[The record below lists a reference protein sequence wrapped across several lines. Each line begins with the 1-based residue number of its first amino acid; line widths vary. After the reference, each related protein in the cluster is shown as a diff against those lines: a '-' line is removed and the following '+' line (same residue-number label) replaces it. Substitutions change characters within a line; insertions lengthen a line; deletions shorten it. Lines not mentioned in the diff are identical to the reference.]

1 MAKSKQVFYVNLRK
15 PWRPII
21 TVDCE
26 IIICEKL
33 VWAVD
38 CHGARRLLGA
48 SAFITLPS
56 ADRARFGALK
66 RATLPVVAS
75 VAPKAFEAAKFE
87 LAKYEQ
93 AANDQ
98 KLKQRRLFA

>member
-1 MAKSKQVFYVNLRK
+1 MPSKQVFYVNLRH
-15 PWRPII
+15 PWRQIV
-21 TVDCE
+21 TVDCD
-26 IIICEKL
+26 IVVCEKR

-48 SAFITLPS
+48 SAFLTMAS

-66 RATLPVVAS
+66 RAVLPVVAS